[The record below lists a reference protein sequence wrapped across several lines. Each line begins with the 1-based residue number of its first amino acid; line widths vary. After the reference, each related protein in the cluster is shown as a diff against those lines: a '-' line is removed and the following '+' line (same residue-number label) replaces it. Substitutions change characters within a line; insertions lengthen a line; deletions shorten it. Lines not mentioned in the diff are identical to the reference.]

1 MIRLRDTIYASRISF
16 GFLMKKLRTFAQLVF
31 AIAPMVAFS
40 NATHAF
46 LKKAIPVVPAAT
58 GSTSISSAGFS
69 ASNVATLDLAL
80 RTAAL
85 EAGVVS
91 MSAAIATQ
99 GELRWAGSFGWAD
112 IDSRALA
119 TPSTRYRTGSVAKP
133 ITAVAMMR
141 LVDRGLMELD
151 TPLGT
156 SISGLSEDS
165 RHITPRQL
173 ASHVS
178 GIRHYALMEILSSS
192 VGFNG
197 PKHYASVA
205 EGLDS
210 FIGDRLRFAPGTNF
224 LYSTWG
230 YSLLSRK
237 LELAAGSTF
246 PQLLQTFVFKPCA
259 MQDTV
264 VDEMAPMETR
274 ASFYQAE
281 SGRYSLADP
290 MDTSNR
296 IAGGGLVSTPSDLVR
311 LAICAEKDSF
321 LSQAARK
328 TMWTPVMLAN
338 GLANEQNYALG
349 WRIDTSIRLF
359 GKDKPTAI
367 IHHGGQQEGGASFLA
382 IAPALGVS
390 VAVMTNSGTSA
401 ARQAVQNTA
410 YELVRQLN
418 RIDNSGRLAEPPQHN

>member
-1 MIRLRDTIYASRISF
+1 
-16 GFLMKKLRTFAQLVF
+16 MKKFRKIAQLLF
-31 AIAPMVAFS
+31 FIAPTVVFS
-40 NATHAF
+40 NSTHAF
-46 LKKAIPVVPAAT
+46 SKKTIPAVPSAT
-58 GSTSISSAGFS
+58 VSTSTLSADFS
-69 ASNVATLDLAL
+69 ASNAATLDVAL

-91 MSAAIATQ
+91 MSAAIATR

-112 IDSRALA
+112 VESRALA
-119 TPSTRYRTGSVAKP
+119 SPSTRYRTGSVAKP

-141 LVDRGLMELD
+141 LVDRELLELD

-156 SISGLSEDS
+156 SIAGLSEES
-165 RHITPRQL
+165 RRITPRQL
-173 ASHVS
+173 AAHVS
-178 GIRHYALMEILSSS
+178 GIRHYTLMEVLSSS

-205 EGLDS
+205 EGLES

-246 PQLLQTFVFKPCA
+246 PQLLQTFVFEPCA
-259 MQDTV
+259 MQDTA
-264 VDEMAPMETR
+264 VDGVAPMKDR

-281 SGRYSLADP
+281 SGSYSMAAL

-321 LSQAARK
+321 LSQGARK
-328 TMWTPVMLAN
+328 AMWTPVTLAD
-338 GLANEQNYALG
+338 GQANEQNYALG
-349 WRIDTSIRLF
+349 WRIDRSTRLF
-359 GKDKPTAI
+359 GKDKPTTI
-367 IHHGGQQEGGASFLA
+367 IHHGGQQEGGASFLV
-382 IAPALGVS
+382 IVPALGMS

-401 ARQAVQNTA
+401 ARQAVQDTA
-410 YELVRQLN
+410 YELVRVMSQ
-418 RIDNSGRLAEPPQHN
+418 

>member
-1 MIRLRDTIYASRISF
+1 
-16 GFLMKKLRTFAQLVF
+16 MKKLRKFAQLLF
-31 AIAPMVAFS
+31 AIAPIVVFS
-40 NATHAF
+40 NSTHAF
-46 LKKAIPVVPAAT
+46 SKEPIPAVPAAT
-58 GSTSISSAGFS
+58 VSTSTSSDGFS
-69 ASNVATLDLAL
+69 ASNAAALDVAL

-91 MSAAIATQ
+91 MSAAIATR
-99 GELRWAGSFGWAD
+99 GELRWAGTYGWAD
-112 IDSRALA
+112 IESRALA
-119 TPSTRYRTGSVAKP
+119 SPSTRYRTGSVAKP
-133 ITAVAMMR
+133 ITAMAMMR
-141 LVDRGLMELD
+141 LVDRGLLELD

-156 SISGLSEDS
+156 GIAGLPEES
-165 RHITPRQL
+165 RRITPRQL
-173 ASHVS
+173 AAHVS

-246 PQLLQTFVFKPCA
+246 PQLLQTFVFEPCA
-259 MQDTV
+259 MQDTA
-264 VDEMAPMETR
+264 VDGVAPMKAR

-281 SGRYSLADP
+281 SGSYSLADP

-328 TMWTPVMLAN
+328 TMWTPVILAN
-338 GLANEQNYALG
+338 GQANEQNYALG
-349 WRIDTSIRLF
+349 WRIDTSTRLF

-367 IHHGGQQEGGASFLA
+367 IHHGGQQEGGASFLV
-382 IAPALGVS
+382 IAPTLGVS

-401 ARQAVQNTA
+401 ARQAVQATA

-418 RIDNSGRLAEPPQHN
+418 GIGNSGPLAENKPP

>member
-1 MIRLRDTIYASRISF
+1 
-16 GFLMKKLRTFAQLVF
+16 MKKLRKFSHLLF
-31 AIAPMVAFS
+31 AIAPAVVFS
-40 NATHAF
+40 NSTHAIS
-46 LKKAIPVVPAAT
+46 KEPIPAVPTAT
-58 GSTSISSAGFS
+58 VSTSTSFTGFS
-69 ASNVATLDLAL
+69 VSNAAALDVAL
-80 RTAAL
+80 RSAAL
-85 EAGVVS
+85 RAGVVS

-99 GELRWAGSFGWAD
+99 GELRWAGSYGWAD
-112 IDSRALA
+112 IESRALA

-133 ITAVAMMR
+133 ITAMAMMR
-141 LVDRGLMELD
+141 LVDRGLLELD

-156 SISGLSEDS
+156 SIAGLPETS
-165 RHITPRQL
+165 RQITPRQL
-173 ASHVS
+173 AAHVS
-178 GIRHYALMEILSSS
+178 GIRHYALTEILSSS

-224 LYSTWG
+224 FYSTWG

-246 PQLLQTFVFKPCA
+246 PQLLQTFVFEPCS
-259 MQDTV
+259 MQDTA
-264 VDEMAPMETR
+264 VDGIAPMSAR
-274 ASFYQAE
+274 ASFYQAA
-281 SGRYSLADP
+281 SGSYSLADP

-311 LAICAEKDSF
+311 LAVCAEKDSF

-328 TMWTPVMLAN
+328 TMWTPVTLAD
-338 GLANEQNYALG
+338 GQVNEQNYALG
-349 WRIDTSIRLF
+349 WRIDTSTRML
-359 GKDKPTAI
+359 GKDKPTSI
-367 IHHGGQQEGGASFLA
+367 IHHGGQQEGGASFLG

-390 VAVMTNSGTSA
+390 VAVMTNSGTNA
-401 ARQAVQNTA
+401 ARQAVQDTA

-418 RIDNSGRLAEPPQHN
+418 GNYNAGPLAGPPEHK

>member
-1 MIRLRDTIYASRISF
+1 
-16 GFLMKKLRTFAQLVF
+16 MKKLRKFAQLLF
-31 AIAPMVAFS
+31 AIAPIVVFS
-40 NATHAF
+40 NSTHAF
-46 LKKAIPVVPAAT
+46 SKEPIPAVPAAT
-58 GSTSISSAGFS
+58 VSTSTSSDGFS
-69 ASNVATLDLAL
+69 ASNAAALDVAL

-91 MSAAIATQ
+91 MSAAIATR
-99 GELRWAGSFGWAD
+99 GELRWAGSYGWAD
-112 IDSRALA
+112 IESRALA
-119 TPSTRYRTGSVAKP
+119 SPSTRYRTGSVAKP
-133 ITAVAMMR
+133 ITAMAMMR
-141 LVDRGLMELD
+141 LVDRGLLELD

-156 SISGLSEDS
+156 GIAGLPEES
-165 RHITPRQL
+165 RRITPRQL
-173 ASHVS
+173 AAHVS

-246 PQLLQTFVFKPCA
+246 PQLLQTFVFEPCA
-259 MQDTV
+259 MQDTA
-264 VDEMAPMETR
+264 VDGVAPMKAR

-281 SGRYSLADP
+281 SGSYSLADP

-328 TMWTPVMLAN
+328 TMWTPVILAN
-338 GLANEQNYALG
+338 GQANEQNYALG
-349 WRIDTSIRLF
+349 WRIDTSTRLF

-367 IHHGGQQEGGASFLA
+367 IHHGGQQEGGASFLV
-382 IAPALGVS
+382 IAPTLG
-390 VAVMTNSGTSA
+390 
-401 ARQAVQNTA
+401 
-410 YELVRQLN
+410 
-418 RIDNSGRLAEPPQHN
+418 